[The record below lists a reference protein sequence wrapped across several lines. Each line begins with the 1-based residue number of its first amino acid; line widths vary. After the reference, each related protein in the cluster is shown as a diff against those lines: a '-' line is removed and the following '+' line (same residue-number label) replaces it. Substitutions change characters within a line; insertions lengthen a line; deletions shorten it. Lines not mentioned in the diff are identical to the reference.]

1 MQSLEAMVLNNIFVE
16 KLTQKTSNNL
26 KWFSFDV
33 GWWLLQWLDF
43 IPYFNSFW
51 LSSKFRNIAQNYYF
65 FFFGNPFHWNDVIA
79 ADTRH
84 MFLDWMCDTNDRML
98 KCCATGRGAFLFIFY
113 LKRLSLCR
121 RHSFLTGS
129 YLRSH
134 QNPSRNFME
143 DLKR

>member
-1 MQSLEAMVLNNIFVE
+1 MQSLEAEILNNIFVE
-16 KLTQKTSNNL
+16 KLTQKTFNNL

-43 IPYFNSFW
+43 IPYSSTLFDCHPSFVT
-51 LSSKFRNIAQNYYF
+51 LLNFF